1 MDKFTI
7 IDESNIEPFVS
18 IAMLTYNHE
27 KYIAQA
33 IESVLM
39 QKTNFIYKLIIAE
52 DCSSDN
58 TKNIVKDYQKIFPD
72 KIKLILQNRNIGAQV
87 NNFTLLNN
95 LEGKYIA
102 ALEGDD
108 YWIDPLKLQKQVDFL
123 EAHPEYSFS
132 FHDCEFLNQ
141 NTGQKTLRVG
151 NRIIDE
157 NPDLKSVILENNA
170 PTASIVFKN
179 INWNKL
185 PDWLYK
191 IVKGDY
197 GLVVLIA
204 EQGKGKY
211 FKEPMS
217 VYRVHEGGVWSSQ
230 NQDYITKNDL
240 VFYDYLKE
248 YFKDKEV
255 RKIIKLKTNYTKAN
269 YGIYLIRNGY
279 LIKGLWRVFIHNNW
293 FSKTK
298 LKIRLRKIL
307 SAIKSNFIKK

>member
-1 MDKFTI
+1 MNEKVDI
-7 IDESNIEPFVS
+7 PIVS
-18 IAMLTYNHE
+18 VVMITYNHE
-27 KYIAQA
+27 AYIE
-33 IESVLM
+33 ESINGVLI
-39 QKTNFIYKLIIAE
+39 QECDFPVELIIAD
-52 DCSSDN
+52 DCSPDDTES
-58 TKNIVKDYQKIFPD
+58 IV
-72 KIKLILQNRNIGAQV
+72 RNIIQAHPNGDWIRYTRHKENKGMMPNFIWALQQAQ
-87 NNFTLLNN
+87 
-95 LEGKYIA
+95 GKYIA
-102 ALEGDD
+102 LCEGDD
-108 YWIDPLKLQKQVDFL
+108 YWIDPLKLKKQVDFL

-132 FHDCEFLNQ
+132 FHDCEILNQ

-230 NQDYITKNDL
+230 NQEYTYKYDI

-269 YGIYLIRNGY
+269 YGIYLIRNHF
-279 LIKGLWRVFIHNNW
+279 LFKGLWLIINYNNW
-293 FSKTK
+293 FLKTK
-298 LKIRLRKIL
+298 FKISLRKIL
-307 SAIKSNFIKK
+307 SAIKSNLIKK